1 MSKVIFKMTFKH
13 PNRTDTKTKNVSH
26 IGYISNRPGV
36 DKTVTEADLKKE
48 LEKGTGD
55 LASSDENYVQY
66 IDERP
71 RSHGLFG
78 PDGLEDPTEIQEEI
92 GEVESFVWR
101 GIISLKE
108 DDAKELGY
116 LDKDK
121 WQDMLRARVPEMA
134 EKMGI
139 RPSNLRWVAAVHME
153 KGHPHSHVV
162 FWEKEPER
170 TIGIVKPR
178 ALDDIR
184 KMYTDEIF
192 EDQRL
197 ELLNEKNA
205 MRDLIKDFANDDI
218 SKISKMIKDV
228 YKAGKEISET
238 LGTEGMEK
246 PVGIAPKLYTDEEV
260 ELIAKIKELGESLPG
275 RGRIALK
282 FMPTEVKEQV
292 REIAD
297 YLLKQPGI
305 VASVEKNL
313 RATEELTKMYTG
325 KEEDILKARE
335 NAYND
340 IRDRVSQTILK
351 GAAESQRKNIFY
363 VDKELSNKAI
373 QFIKEIDSQINLVD
387 DYKKVASEI
396 IFTLDRLGHNQDEIK
411 KCLNEFFEKENLS
424 LDQKTVDELIGHIDN
439 QNKNNDPLAFK
450 RNIEQYLSILKL
462 SGYEE
467 ASAFNIIKRTVEDDS
482 KSLDNR
488 LIKLSEDG
496 ILKKEGE
503 IYKLTDKGI
512 EEFLKVKQFDKVE
525 QELFKSF
532 NKENN
537 DVDNVKELS
546 FDELIE
552 NKDIFDRLYNKDS
565 EEFKLGRYD
574 LRVRDIFGE
583 DNKITFKE
591 LEENIYK
598 KYMDDEYNIN
608 TEKADIEIELLEN
621 RINKLT
627 LNGYIKLDRE
637 TGIYSFTDETE
648 KNFMYDQEKE
658 GHYYTEE
665 AAAELEINKFEFT
678 RYDASVTLSY
688 LDKAENNIIDQEELR
703 DIVEKEIVNKQAQD
717 EYESIVS
724 VIESGQAE
732 AYISISE
739 DGDIEST
746 EQGQELSR
754 VLNGLNKYFYSCKGN
769 ITEEKLYEYC
779 KKEYGDN
786 GEQQAKSII
795 YKLDLAVKKGYV
807 NKEKDKYTIEP
818 TIKPINKLLYQLYK
832 EDGKINKDDLKSVLE
847 KNIPNKEAKRHFEY
861 ILKRLDGLKKE
872 GYLLGQDG
880 GYQLSNKGIEK
891 RKDILTPQ
899 RDILRGKIEYLK
911 KLGLIENSGEKFI
924 VTPKY
929 YSHMKNISDTKDLTA
944 SLLEKDIINIIDR
957 TQDKINVGKI
967 ERSNERIIVG
977 KYINNEYCD
986 IESSYDSIRKSCNVP
1001 DTIEKTLR
1009 NLSTTL
1015 GVSRVSLEE
1024 AKEILYN
1031 WNIKTDSKVE
1041 TEKIDNILNKSYEN
1055 IKENDLWGKVTIL
1068 STKDWKEMFSSLG
1081 FKDEQIPKWIYKG
1094 ENWQSFNQGSGLSS
1108 LVNEIWKAAWKQIEI
1123 ERMKTQSQVQYMK
1136 KQLLKQQ
1143 SEQSKSAMVEQ
1154 ARKNKDRG
1162 SMYQDDFEI

>member
-48 LEKGTGD
+48 LEKGTED

-78 PDGLEDPTEIQEEI
+78 PDGLEDPTEVQEEV

-121 WQDMLRARVPEMA
+121 WQDMLREKVPEMA

-170 TIGIVKPR
+170 TIGIVKSKS
-178 ALDDIR
+178 LDDIR

-246 PVGIAPKLYTDEEV
+246 PVGIAPKLYTEEEV
-260 ELIAKIKELGESLPG
+260 ELIEKIKKLGESLPG

-282 FMPTEVKEQV
+282 FMPTEVKDQV

-305 VASVEKNL
+305 VSSVEKNL
-313 RATEELTKMYTG
+313 RATEELTKMYTS

-335 NAYND
+335 NAYSD

-351 GAAESQRKNIFY
+351 GAAESQRENIFY

-373 QFIKEIDSQINLVD
+373 EFIKEIDSQINLVD
-387 DYKKVASEI
+387 DYKKVSSEI

-411 KCLNEFFEKENLS
+411 KCLNEFFEKENIS
-424 LDQKTVDELIGHIDN
+424 LDQEIVDELLGHIDN

-450 RNIEQYLSILKL
+450 RNVEQYLSILKL

-467 ASAFNIIKRTVEDDS
+467 GSAFNIIKRTVEDDS

-512 EEFLKVKQFDKVE
+512 EEFLKVKQFDKAE

-532 NKENN
+532 NKEND

-552 NKDIFDRLYNKDS
+552 NKDIFDRLYNKDP

-574 LRVRDIFGE
+574 LRVRDSFGE

-648 KNFMYDQEKE
+648 KNFIYDEEKE
-658 GHYYTEE
+658 SHYYTKE
-665 AAAELEINKFEFT
+665 AAAELGINKFEFT
-678 RYDASVTLSY
+678 RYDANVTLSY
-688 LDKAENNIIDQEELR
+688 LDKAEDNIINQEELR
-703 DIVEKEIVNKQAQD
+703 DIVEKEIVNQQAQN

-724 VIESGQAE
+724 VMESGQAE
-732 AYISISE
+732 AYISINE
-739 DGDIEST
+739 DGNIEST
-746 EQGQELSR
+746 GKGQELSR
-754 VLNGLNKYFYSCKGN
+754 VLNGLNKYFYAFKGD
-769 ITEEKLYEYC
+769 ITEEKMKEYC

-786 GEQQAKSII
+786 AEQKFKSIL
-795 YKLDLAVKKGYV
+795 YKLESAFKKGYI
-807 NKEKDKYTIEP
+807 NKEKDIYTIDP
-818 TIKPINKLLYQLYK
+818 TMKSINKLLYQLYK
-832 EDGKINKDDLKSVLE
+832 EDGKINKNDLKNVLE

-861 ILKRLDGLKKE
+861 IVKRLEGLKKE
-872 GYLLGQDG
+872 GYLLGEDEA
-880 GYQLSNKGIEK
+880 YKLSNKGIEK

-899 RDILRGKIEYLK
+899 RDILRGKLEYLK
-911 KLGLIENSGEKFI
+911 KLGFIENSGERFI
-924 VTPKY
+924 VTSKY
-929 YSHMKNISDTKDLTA
+929 YSHMKNISDMKDLTP
-944 SLLEKDIINIIDR
+944 SLLERDIVNIIDR
-957 TQDKINVGKI
+957 THDKVNVGKI
-967 ERSNERIIVG
+967 ERSNERIITG
-977 KYINNEYCD
+977 KYINNEYSN
-986 IESSYDSIRKSCNVP
+986 IVSNYDEIRKSCNVP

-1015 GVSRVSLEE
+1015 GVSGVSLEE

-1031 WNIKTDSKVE
+1031 WNIKTDSKIE
-1041 TEKIDNILNKSYEN
+1041 TEKIDDILNKSYEN
-1055 IKENDLWGKVTIL
+1055 IKENNLWGKVTIL
-1068 STKDWKEMFSSLG
+1068 STKDWKEMFNSLG
-1081 FKDEQIPKWIYKG
+1081 FKEDQIPKWIYKG
-1094 ENWQSFNQGSGLSS
+1094 ENWQLFNQRSGLPS
-1108 LVNEIWKAAWKQIEI
+1108 LVNEIWKAAWKQIEM
-1123 ERMKTQSQVQYMK
+1123 ERMRTQSQVQYMK

-1143 SEQSKSAMVEQ
+1143 SEQSKSAMIEQ
-1154 ARKNKDRG
+1154 VRKNKDRG
-1162 SMYQDDFEI
+1162 SMYQDDFEM